1 MDDRPLLIVAHN
13 HRVGRYYAEQ
23 FGEPRARV
31 VTEPYGL
38 MGYAPGPRCPQI
50 VVVNSDDDD
59 RFNIGVAEQLHFLEH
74 IGVEIDWLG

>member
-38 MGYAPGPRCPQI
+38 MGYAPGHGAHR
-50 VVVNSDDDD
+50 SSS
-59 RFNIGVAEQLHFLEH
+59 
-74 IGVEIDWLG
+74 